1 MLEELLRIVAP
12 KNTYVYAPVG
22 AWSWRGHLI
31 N

>member
-12 KNTYVYAPVG
+12 KNTYVYGPVE
-22 AWSWRGHLI
+22 AWRGRGHQI